1 MLRIGRKAFTLIEL
15 LVVIAIIAILIALL
29 LPAVQQA
36 REAARRTQCRNNL
49 KQLGLAMHNY
59 HDVFNMLPLAS
70 LNNGGPGGQRHS
82 AFVQML
88 PYIDQ
93 APLANLVAGGGT
105 AASVNGSTN
114 YFANSFVPWDQ
125 NHRGPTTK
133 IPMLL
138 CPSDSDFPFRNGV
151 DNNGIVKGNNYVNCR
166 GDTIWE
172 ATPQWNGNNG
182 RGLRGMFV
190 GGQGVAGN
198 RNVRDVTDGLSNT
211 IAMSECIKTKAVSS
225 TFIRDGAVS
234 WAFSQA
240 QMAQGGGSPAVC
252 LTDLGPNNTVM
263 TTNDNSQRRGG
274 RWFDA
279 NIIFT
284 GFNTILGPNKISCL
298 SNNGG
303 DSGDGILEA
312 ASLHTGGVHCLMGD
326 GAVRF
331 VSDNINAGN
340 PTLTNPPGGSGN
352 APSGPSVYGIWGA
365 LGSVNGSESL
375 GDF

>member
-1 MLRIGRKAFTLIEL
+1 MRVPRRLRGFTLIEL

-49 KQLGLAMHNY
+49 KQLGIALHNY
-59 HDVFNMLPLAS
+59 HDNYNLFPMAS
-70 LNNGGPGGQRHS
+70 GLNAGPGGQRHS
-82 AFVQML
+82 AFVALL

-93 APLANLVAGGGT
+93 APLANLIEAGGT
-105 AASVNGSTN
+105 AASVNGTTA
-114 YFANSFVPWDQ
+114 YAGNSFVPWDT
-125 NHRGPTTK
+125 NHRGPRTK

-138 CPSDSDFPFRNGV
+138 CPSDGDTTL
-151 DNNGIVKGNNYVNCR
+151 DNAVLEKNNYVNCR

-172 ATPQWNGNNG
+172 ATPQWNGNSG

-190 GGQGVAGN
+190 GGQGASGT
-198 RNVRDVTDGLSNT
+198 RRIRDVTDGLSNT
-211 IAMSECIKTKAVSS
+211 LAMSECIKSKVGCNT
-225 TFIRDGAVS
+225 IRTGATS
-234 WAFSQA
+234 WQFDQA
-240 QMAQGGGSPAVC
+240 TLRGNPAIC
-252 LTDLGPNNTVM
+252 LTAVNAAGIITSLNS
-263 TTNDNSQRRGG
+263 NSQRRGG

-312 ASLHTGGVHCLMGD
+312 SSVHTGGVHALLGD
-326 GAVRF
+326 GQVRF
-331 VSDNINAGN
+331 ISENINAGN
-340 PTLTNPPGGSGN
+340 PALTNPPNGGGG
-352 APSGPSVYGIWGA
+352 APSGPSVYGVWGA
-365 LGSVNGSESL
+365 LGSVAGEETV